1 MKTMF
6 FALIRVLRSCL
17 RSRAALQAE
26 NIALRHQITV
36 LQRNRKRLRLNSG
49 DRFFW
54 VWLYRLWTGWRSALA
69 IVKPET
75 VIRWHR
81 KGFCLYWAWKRR
93 SAPVG
98 RRVIPP
104 EARDLIRKMSLA
116 NSLWGAPRIHGELLK
131 LGINLSQATV
141 AKYMVRQRKPPSQTW
156 QTFLN
161 NHIKD
166 LVAVDFFTVPTVSFR
181 VLYVFVVLAHEMGVL
196 TAPRSPWQN
205 AYAERLI
212 GSISRECLDHVIVL
226 NESSLQRVLNSYF
239 DYYQRPRT
247 HLSLAKDAPEPRQVQ
262 PPDLGE
268 VIELPQ
274 VGGLHTRYERRVA

>member
-54 VWLYRLWTGWRSALA
+54 VWLSRLWTGWRSALA
-69 IVKPET
+69 IVNPET
-75 VIRWHR
+75 VIRCHR
-81 KGFCLYWAWKRR
+81 KGFCLYCAWKSRG
-93 SAPVG
+93 APVG

-104 EARDLIRKMSLA
+104 EVRAPIRNMSLA

-131 LGINLSQATV
+131 LGINLSQSNCCQVYGSSKKTT
-141 AKYMVRQRKPPSQTW
+141 SQTW

-166 LVAVDFFTVPTVSFR
+166 LVAVDFSVCPR
-181 VLYVFVVLAHEMGVL
+181 LAF
-196 TAPRSPWQN
+196 APCMSSWS
-205 AYAERLI
+205 
-212 GSISRECLDHVIVL
+212 GS
-226 NESSLQRVLNSYF
+226 
-239 DYYQRPRT
+239 
-247 HLSLAKDAPEPRQVQ
+247 
-262 PPDLGE
+262 
-268 VIELPQ
+268 
-274 VGGLHTRYERRVA
+274 